1 MKKIKDVLFT
11 YSVELIIMFGS
22 VFIMSYSKSLI
33 GPMEGRGLG
42 DLFRVMHNIEQY
54 ESIASICQMIML
66 IDLLVMIVHYVF
78 NKKGIKIKLVKA

>member
-42 DLFRVMHNIEQY
+42 NLFAVMRNIETY
-54 ESIASICQMIML
+54 ESIATVCKMVMF

-78 NKKGIKIKLVKA
+78 KTKGIKVKLVKA